1 MLISEQK
8 PIEEILTMLEE
19 HGSVFLVGCSGCAEV
34 CETGGDAQVTSM
46 AEALTAAGKEIAG
59 RVSIDFLCSKA
70 LVGVRLMRRFQEIEC
85 ADALLVMSCGIGVQ
99 AVAAIVDK
107 PTYPA
112 DNTLSLGGAQG
123 VWRGEE
129 RCAQCGDCVL
139 GLTGGICP
147 VTACSKNLMN
157 GPCGGYTQEKKC
169 EVDETMDCGWLQIYE
184 RMKKLGR
191 LDQMK
196 RISEA
201 KDYQRTSPPARL
213 RSTTLW
219 AVEQ

>member
-8 PIEEILTMLEE
+8 PIEEILALLET

-34 CETGGDAQVTSM
+34 CETGGDAQVTRM
-46 AEALTAAGKEIAG
+46 AEELTAAGKEIAG

-70 LVGVRLMRRFQEIEC
+70 LAGVRLMRRFGEIEP
-85 ADALLVMSCGIGVQ
+85 ADALLAMSCGIGVQ
-99 AVAAIVDK
+99 AVSAIVDK
-107 PTYPA
+107 PVYPA
-112 DNTLSLGGAQG
+112 DNTLSVGGAQG

-147 VTACSKNLMN
+147 VTACSKSLLN
-157 GPCGGYTQEKKC
+157 GPCGGYTPEKKC
-169 EVDETMDCGWLQIYE
+169 EVDETMDCGWLRIYE
-184 RMKKLGR
+184 RLKKLGR

-196 RISEA
+196 RITEP
-201 KDYQRTSPPARL
+201 KDHQRMFPPARL